1 VSLPVDPSV
10 PMPAAVASPVGPAPS
25 ALMVRIR
32 PPQPWQAL
40 DISGLW
46 RFRDLLLA
54 LAVRDIKL
62 RYRQTLLG
70 VLWVVLQPLLG
81 AGIFAFVFGRVARLD
96 SGGVPY
102 VLFAYTG
109 LLAWNLFS
117 GIVLKAAGSLV
128 ANASLV
134 AKVFFPRLLLP
145 FSGVLSTLL
154 DFAVALA
161 VGCLLFFFS
170 RQMPGWSL
178 VAAPFWLLMLLLLA
192 TGLGLLC
199 AALAVVYRDVLHIL
213 PVALQFLLYG
223 SPIGYTI
230 SVIPPGLPRT
240 LYKLNPLAT
249 LVEGFRVALLGH
261 GFIGLPSGIYAC
273 TAAVAVFVA
282 GLFVFR
288 RMERQFADVI

>member
-1 VSLPVDPSV
+1 MSTTAADPAQERA
-10 PMPAAVASPVGPAPS
+10 PAGEVAPS
-25 ALMVRIR
+25 AVLAPMVRIR
-32 PPQPWQAL
+32 PPRAWEAL
-40 DISGLW
+40 DVSALW

-70 VLWVVLQPLLG
+70 VLWVVLQPLFG
-81 AGIFAFVFGRVARLD
+81 AGIFAFIFGRVARLD

-109 LLAWNLFS
+109 LLAWNLFN

-128 ANASLV
+128 ANAPLV

-145 FSGVLSTLL
+145 ISGVLSTLL

-161 VGCLLFFFS
+161 VGTLLFYFS
-170 RQMPGWSL
+170 GQTPGWSL
-178 VAAPFWLLMLLLLA
+178 LAAPFWLAMLLLLA
-192 TGLGLLC
+192 TGLGLIC
-199 AALAVVYRDVLHIL
+199 AALAVSYRDVIHIL

-223 SPIGYTI
+223 SPVGYTI

-240 LYKLNPLAT
+240 LYELNPLAP
-249 LVEGFRVALLGH
+249 LIEGFRTALLGH
-261 GFIGLPSGIYAC
+261 GFSGFHSGIYTCAIS
-273 TAAVAVFVA
+273 VAVFLA
-282 GLFVFR
+282 GLIVFR
-288 RMERQFADVI
+288 RRERQFADVI